1 MRCDVLQKLSNTLKQ
16 SKSGATA
23 RFGATARDGA
33 TARSGATARFG
44 TSAGAT
50 ARFPDQAAR
59 FWRHC
64 QIRRHCQ
71 IWQNRQNQ
79 APDLIW
85 CHRIFLRLLRFLIT
99 RRLMRAINMSRFAAA
114 PADAPAP
121 A

>member
-59 FWRHC
+59 FWHHC
-64 QIRRHCQ
+64 
-71 IWQNRQNQ
+71 QNQ

-114 PADAPAP
+114 PADAAAP